1 MVYADARIFGDVP
14 EAGKTLMELLPSR
27 GEVTLQRLATQ
38 ECTVNV
44 CACLIRR
51 EILFRAGLFDP
62 TLRRTE
68 DIDMWLR
75 IVMNGGRI
83 VYQRRTLAQYRR
95 HPGGLSSNTVAMS
108 ESLIGVLLNIARR
121 PGLNAADREVV
132 EGQILVERTRMEF
145 EKGKRAFLAGDHEA
159 AISHFSR
166 VNVQRRSFKLA
177 LILRMLRVAPSFL
190 RTLYKWRHRYVFG
203 VNSQS

>member
-1 MVYADARIFGDVP
+1 MVYADARIFGNVP

-27 GEVTLQRLATQ
+27 GEVTPQRLATQ
-38 ECTVNV
+38 ECTVNL

-51 EILFRAGLFDP
+51 EVLFRAGLFDP
-62 TLRRTE
+62 TLRRGE
-68 DIDMWLR
+68 DIDLWLR

-83 VYQRRTLAQYRR
+83 VYQQRTLAKYRR
-95 HPGGLSSNTVAMS
+95 HSSGLSSNTVAMT
-108 ESLIGVLLNIARR
+108 ESFIGVLSKIARN
-121 PGLNAADREVV
+121 PVLTASEREAV
-132 EGQILVERTRMEF
+132 EVKILVERTRMEF
-145 EKGKRAFLAGDHEA
+145 EKGKRAFFAGDHLA

-166 VNVQRRSFKLA
+166 VNVERRSFKLA

-203 VNSQS
+203 VKSQS